1 MHHKQSSDPK
11 GAEMPEIEQHLRPS
25 TDSQQLER
33 GMPIKKYQ
41 IQMMVNQKQGVLKQE
56 KTIIRVRT
64 KGAPKW
70 WIVLKEFIVI

>member
-1 MHHKQSSDPK
+1 
-11 GAEMPEIEQHLRPS
+11 
-25 TDSQQLER
+25 
-33 GMPIKKYQ
+33 
-41 IQMMVNQKQGVLKQE
+41 MMVNQKQGVLKQE